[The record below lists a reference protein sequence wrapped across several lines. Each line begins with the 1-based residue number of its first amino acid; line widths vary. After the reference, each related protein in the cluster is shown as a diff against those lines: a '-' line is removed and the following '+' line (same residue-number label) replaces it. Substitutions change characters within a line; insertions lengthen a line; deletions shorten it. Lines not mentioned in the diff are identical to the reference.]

1 MAVLPDLYQIY
12 RPCVEILIFTAT
24 WTHKFTVNTC
34 QPHILLPTEAW
45 RGKWEIKK
53 KKRSDPNDFSL
64 VFVTSCRLIHFF
76 FIHNEN
82 KAWRCNLTDGKNHH
96 QIKNRKSFRPD
107 LLQQIKGP
115 SCFLSSGL
123 CVSFNTHWN
132 RTAAVYDH
140 VCFLSVLRRRPWWRH
155 IERDDVGETE
165 ETSAD
170 VIVCLCQCDI
180 NEQNK
185 LFTKTM
191 YSI

>member
-1 MAVLPDLYQIY
+1 MNTQVYSKH
-12 RPCVEILIFTAT
+12 VSAT
-24 WTHKFTVNTC
+24 HSVTYGSLEGQVRN
-34 QPHILLPTEAW
+34 
-45 RGKWEIKK
+45 KK

-96 QIKNRKSFRPD
+96 QIRNRKSFRPD

-155 IERDDVGETE
+155 VERDDVGETE

-180 NEQNK
+180 NDQNK